1 MPTLIRLVI
10 TLLFLAGLA
19 YAGMFALV
27 MMVEPEPRE
36 TTIRIPTTE
45 LLGER
50 APGLPGQAPAPA
62 LPGGPAAPAA
72 SPAPAAEPAAAAAA
86 EPAAEAPAQAPAEA
100 PASP

>member
-1 MPTLIRLVI
+1 MPTLIRLLI

-27 MMVEPEPRE
+27 TMVEPSPKE
-36 TTIRIPTTE
+36 TTIRIPTGE

-50 APGLPGQAPAPA
+50 APGLPGQT
-62 LPGGPAAPAA
+62 
-72 SPAPAAEPAAAAAA
+72 PAPAAPGAPTAPAAGPAPAAA
-86 EPAAEAPAQAPAEA
+86 PAAEAPAAA